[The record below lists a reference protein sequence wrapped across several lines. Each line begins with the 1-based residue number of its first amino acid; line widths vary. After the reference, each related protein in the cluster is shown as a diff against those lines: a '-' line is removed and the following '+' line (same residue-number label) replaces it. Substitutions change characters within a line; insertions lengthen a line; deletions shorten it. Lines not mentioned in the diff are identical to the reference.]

1 MHLLFKIALI
11 KDLFINIKIFTED
24 IYSNKESTENPLD
37 LGHLINSVFIPCY
50 LHAKSYILV
59 PLVIICCQR
68 GIVQNLLAKERP
80 ISNSELIKTT
90 DENDGYLNSPCK

>member
-50 LHAKSYILV
+50 
-59 PLVIICCQR
+59 
-68 GIVQNLLAKERP
+68 
-80 ISNSELIKTT
+80 
-90 DENDGYLNSPCK
+90 